1 MPDYVFER
9 YAEEYDRWFEE
20 HREEYLAEMARIRRL
35 LPPIDS
41 TAMEVGAGSGRFTA
55 SLGIAIGIEP
65 SRALGRMAR
74 RRGIEIIRGRAE
86 FLPTRDG
93 SCSCVLLVTVICYL
107 EDPVPVFREIHRS
120 LIPAGFLII
129 AFIEREGQIHRRYLR
144 EGGKGRFLSQAKFYS
159 LGEVLAALRETGFY
173 AVRVDSRDG
182 FCVIAAQKNHPKTFP
197 DISSSLNPV
206 TGER

>member
-1 MPDYVFER
+1 MPEDVFER

-20 HREEYLAEMARIRRL
+20 HREEYHAEMARIRRL

-41 TAMEVGAGSGRFTA
+41 TAMEVGAGSGRFAA

-74 RRGIEIIRGRAE
+74 RRGIEVIRGRAE
-86 FLPTRDG
+86 FLPTMDG
-93 SCSCVLLVTVICYL
+93 SCSCVLLVTVICFL
-107 EDPVPVFREIHRS
+107 EDPVPAFREIHRS
-120 LIPAGFLII
+120 LIPQGFLII

-159 LGEVLAALRETGFY
+159 SDEVQAALRETGFY
-173 AVRVDSRDG
+173 AVRVDSRVG